1 MEGGIL
7 GKILW
12 VDLSQG
18 TIEVMEPNKS
28 LYEQFLGGYGTG
40 AKLIYDRQKTGVGPL
55 DPGNILG
62 FATGPLTG
70 TPAISSSR
78 YTVMGKS
85 PLTGTW
91 GDANAGGFFGPAL
104 KRAGYDGV
112 FFEGASSKWVY
123 LWIGEGKVELR
134 DSKNYVGLDT
144 NELEDRMRKDLGT
157 DIRLASIGPAGE
169 KCSLLACI
177 INDKWRA
184 AARSG
189 LGALMGSKKLKAIV
203 VKDKGKIPLAD
214 EESARNLRQKLIAEH
229 KESPVFQ
236 LFSGL
241 GTCGVTAMF
250 VAAGESP
257 VKNWGGVA
265 EEDFPNAAAI
275 SDKSVIGYQKKKYA
289 CFGCPIACGGEVKVD
304 SGPYACETHKPEYE
318 TLSAFGPLCLN
329 DNLESIIRVNDICN
343 RAGLDTISVGAA
355 IAFAIECYENG
366 ILSKHDTDGIELTW
380 GNHQAIVAITEK
392 MVGRKGLGEILADGV
407 QIASQKIGKGSEQF
421 AMHLGGQELP
431 MHDPRNTPGYGT
443 AYCTDATPARHM
455 QGGSAYIDSGFAIPG
470 VPFKQMGKYMYTGKG
485 EIHRYMSNLSH
496 IVNASGLCY
505 FAVWIYGIKMIPQ
518 FLKYTTG
525 KEYTF
530 EDLLTI
536 GERIAN
542 LRMAFNIREGVRFS
556 DWKIPGR
563 MIGDPPLKA
572 GPLKDI
578 TIDINTLTGEYC
590 EKMGWDPKTGKPSL
604 KKLDELGLEKVSK
617 DLISL
622 S

>member
-1 MEGGIL
+1 MEGGII
-7 GKILW
+7 GKIAW
-12 VDLSQG
+12 VNLSDG
-18 TIEVMEPNKS
+18 TVKVDEPDTS
-28 LYEQFLGGYGTG
+28 LYEQFMGGYGVG
-40 AKLIYDRQKTGVGPL
+40 AKLIYDKQKPGLEPL
-55 DPGNILG
+55 APDNILG

-91 GDANAGGFFGPAL
+91 GDANSGGFFGPAM
-104 KRAGYDGV
+104 KRAGLDAV

-123 LWIGEGKVELR
+123 LWVENGKAELK
-134 DSKNYVGLDT
+134 DATSYAGLDT
-144 NELEDRMRKDLGT
+144 HELEDRMREDLGK
-157 DIRLASIGPAGE
+157 DIRIASIGPAGE
-169 KCSLLACI
+169 KCSLLSCI

-189 LGALMGSKKLKAIV
+189 LGALMGSKKLKAVV
-203 VKDKGKIPLAD
+203 VKDTGKIPLAD
-214 EESARNLRQKLIAEH
+214 EESGRTLRQKLIAEY
-229 KESPVFQ
+229 KESPVYQ

-250 VAAGESP
+250 VASGESP

-265 EEDFPNAAAI
+265 EEVFPNAADI

-329 DNLESIIRVNDICN
+329 DNLESIIKINDICN

-366 ILSKHDTDGIELTW
+366 ILTKKDTDGIELTW
-380 GNHQAIVAITEK
+380 GNHQAIVAMTEK
-392 MVGRKGLGEILADGV
+392 VALREGLGSILADGV
-407 QIASQKIGKGSEQF
+407 QKASRKIGKASEQF
-421 AMHLGGQELP
+421 AMHIGGQELP

-443 AYCTDATPARHM
+443 TYCTDATPARHM
-455 QGGSAYIDSGFAIPG
+455 QGGSAFLEGGFMIPG
-470 VPFKQMGKYMYTGKG
+470 VPFKQPEKYVYTGKG
-485 EIHRYMSNLSH
+485 DLHRYMSNLSH
-496 IVNASGLCY
+496 IVNATGLCY
-505 FAVWIYGIKMIPQ
+505 FAVWIYGIEMIPQ
-518 FLKYTTG
+518 FMKHVTG
-525 KEYTF
+525 KEYSM
-530 EDLLTI
+530 EDLITI

-542 LRMAFNIREGVRFS
+542 LRMAFNLREGIKLS

-572 GPLKDI
+572 GPLKDV
-578 TIDINTLTGEYC
+578 TIDLNTSAGEFC
-590 EKMGWDPKTGKPSL
+590 EKMGWDPKTGKPA
-604 KKLDELGLEKVSK
+604 
-617 DLISL
+617 
-622 S
+622 